1 MKSAACALRRFGQ
14 APGFRIGPPAVW
26 RILRHIGAVLF
37 LVTATL
43 TSSAQSVPARG
54 TPVVVTARIEGLIMP
69 PTRDY
74 IAHALRRAED
84 TGAQCLLVQI
94 NTPGG
99 QAEAMRGIAQLF
111 LNARVPIVAYVAPD
125 GAQAAS
131 AGAIVALAANILAM
145 APATNIGAAHP
156 VLMTGGDIPGDMK
169 TKMVNDMAAFSRALA
184 EKRKKSPQI
193 AEQFVRNSISLSAS
207 EALKDHIAD
216 LIAPSRSFLLQT
228 INGRR
233 VETAAGPV
241 TLHTNG
247 ARQEAEEP
255 SWIQALLMVLLNP
268 NVALILGAVAL
279 YGIIAEIQH
288 PGAIV
293 PGVAGSI
300 ALILSLYAMSV
311 LSVNAAGVA
320 LILLAFLLFGI
331 DLYAPTHGVLTVGGI
346 ASFIVGALMIFN
358 DAQTGVQVSLVV
370 VVSLALVTALFFGTI
385 LAALVRAR
393 RRPPG
398 SGPETLIGQSGVA
411 RTNLD
416 PNGLVFCD
424 GAFWKAVNVGA
435 EPVRAGD
442 AVRVVARDG
451 LTLRVQRAEA
461 HQPEPV
467 YVQQELTQ

>member
-1 MKSAACALRRFGQ
+1 MNHAPSVHRTNRHRFGFCARASGLTTVLLCAGMTLCPAEQ
-14 APGFRIGPPAVW
+14 AALGQALAQGVRPLIV
-26 RILRHIGAVLF
+26 GA
-37 LVTATL
+37 T
-43 TSSAQSVPARG
+43 
-54 TPVVVTARIEGLIMP
+54 IDGLIMP

-74 IAHALRRAED
+74 IAHALKHAED
-84 TGAQCLLVQI
+84 AGAQCLLVRM

-111 LNARVPIVAYVAPD
+111 LNARVPVVVYVAPD

-169 TKMVNDMAAFSRALA
+169 AKMVNDMAAFSRALA
-184 EKRKKSPQI
+184 DRRHKSAKI

-207 EALKDHIAD
+207 EAVTQHIAD
-216 LIAPSRSFLLQT
+216 LIAPSQAALLQA

-233 VETAAGPV
+233 VDTAAGQV
-241 TLHTNG
+241 TLRTTG
-247 ARQEAEEP
+247 AAEEVEEP
-255 SWIQALLMVLLNP
+255 SWIQSLLMILLNP

-311 LSVNAAGVA
+311 LSVNAAGLA
-320 LILLAFLLFGI
+320 LILLAFFLFGL

-370 VVSLALVTALFFGTI
+370 VISLALVTALFFGTV

-398 SGPETLIGQSGVA
+398 SGPETLIGQTGIA

-416 PNGLVFCD
+416 PHGMVFCD
-424 GAFWKAVNVGA
+424 GAFWRAVNAGA
-435 EPVRAGD
+435 EPVRSGD
-442 AVRVVARDG
+442 TVRVVGRDG
-451 LTLRVQRAEA
+451 LTLRVERAEA
-461 HQPEPV
+461 LEPEPV
-467 YVQQELTQ
+467 YAQQELPQQ

>member
-1 MKSAACALRRFGQ
+1 MYLACSMHSTESRKPPRWNSA
-14 APGFRIGPPAVW
+14 V
-26 RILRHIGAVLF
+26 RHCVRLWSAIAAVL
-37 LVTATL
+37 A
-43 TSSAQSVPARG
+43 SAQTVLAQPLA
-54 TPVVVTARIEGLIMP
+54 TPGRPLVIVARIDGLIMP

-74 IAHALRRAED
+74 IAHALKRAQEA
-84 TGAQCLLVQI
+84 GAQCLLVQM

-111 LNARVPIVAYVAPD
+111 LNARVPVIVYVAPD

-169 TKMVNDMAAFSRALA
+169 AKMVNDMAAFSRALA
-184 EKRKKSPQI
+184 EKRHKSARI

-207 EALKDHIAD
+207 EALNQHIAD
-216 LIAPSRSFLLQT
+216 LLAPNRTALLQEVD
-228 INGRR
+228 GSR
-233 VETAAGPV
+233 VDTAAGSV
-241 TLHTNG
+241 TLHTSG
-247 ARQEAEEP
+247 AVQEDQEP
-255 SWIQALLMVLLNP
+255 SWIQALLMILLNP
-268 NVALILGAVAL
+268 NVALILGAIAL

-320 LILLAFLLFGI
+320 LILLAFFLFGV

-370 VVSLALVTALFFGTI
+370 VISLALVTALFFGTV

-398 SGPETLIGQSGVA
+398 SGPETLIGQTGVA
-411 RTNLD
+411 RTALE
-416 PNGLVFCD
+416 PEGMVFCD
-424 GAFWKAVNVGA
+424 GAFWRAVNAGP
-435 EPVRAGD
+435 EPVRSGD
-442 AVRVVARDG
+442 TVRLVARDG

-461 HQPEPV
+461 LQPEPV
-467 YVQQELTQ
+467 YAQQELTQQ